1 MLTFMTRKLI
11 LAACAA
17 ALACTGFAGKPKI
30 TSQDELPRF
39 TYEFKGDITAVLT
52 SDAEYARLAPRVRAD
67 LERLLS
73 DYDIQDRTTVQ
84 GIHGSLLSLDLNDG
98 NFDAALQ
105 HIARMRELEEKPSSR
120 LITGLLATAY
130 IEARRATE
138 YPDEAAFRAAFKKAY
153 EAKINALPWEIVGE
167 DIKQAKGSAEIVT
180 EALILGS
187 IKSQFQEGVDKN
199 GTISGD
205 VASAIVG
212 ARSSVRN
219 FVPLKA
225 ERVEV
230 LSAYIEANRV
240 EKADIWAARNFDLGA
255 DDSLTPVIVG
265 VWDSGVDMPIFEA
278 LGVVNEAARGIAFDL
293 NADPVP
299 ELLFPLTP
307 QQLERY
313 PDAKAFTK
321 GLQDL
326 RASIDSPQAEALRK
340 RMSGLKK
347 DEVKDFF
354 EELSIFA
361 NYTHGTHVAGISIA
375 GNPAARLVA
384 GRITFDHKMI
394 PDLPTLESVA
404 KEAAAMRAT
413 VEYFRAAKA
422 RVVNM
427 SWGGGARGYE
437 IALEMN
443 GAGGTPEERKA
454 LARQM
459 FVLSRDA
466 LTAAMHEAPEI
477 LFVVAAGNSDN
488 DVGFDE
494 MIPSGIDLPNI
505 LTVGAVDMAGDETS
519 FTSHGAS
526 VDVHANGYEVDS
538 YLPGGDR
545 EKYSGTSMASPN
557 VTNLAAKLFAID
569 PSLTALDVIELI
581 RGGAE
586 RTADGRRNLIH
597 PRKSLE
603 LLKARKGV

>member
-1 MLTFMTRKLI
+1 MTRKLI
-11 LAACAA
+11 LSVGAV
-17 ALACTGFAGKPKI
+17 ALACTGLADKPKI

-39 TYEFKGDITAVLT
+39 TYEFKGDITGVLT
-52 SDAEYARLAPRVRAD
+52 SDAEYEKLAPQVRAD

-84 GIHGSLLSLDLNDG
+84 GIHGSLLSLDLIDG
-98 NFDAALQ
+98 NFDAALE
-105 HIARMRELEEKPSSR
+105 HIARMRELEAKPSSK
-120 LITGLLATAY
+120 LLTGLLATSY

-153 EAKINALPWEIVGE
+153 EAKINSLPWEIVGE
-167 DIKQAKGSAEIVT
+167 DLKQSKGSAEIVT
-180 EALILGS
+180 AALILGNVQAS
-187 IKSQFQEGVDKN
+187 FQPGVDKN

-205 VASAIVG
+205 IATTLVG
-212 ARSSVRN
+212 ARSNVRN
-219 FVPLKA
+219 FVPLRA
-225 ERVEV
+225 ERIAV
-230 LSAYIEANRV
+230 LTAFIEANRV

-265 VWDSGVDMPIFEA
+265 VWDSGVDLPIFES
-278 LGVVNEAARGIAFDL
+278 LGAVNEAARGIAFDL
-293 NADPVP
+293 EADQVP
-299 ELLFPLTP
+299 ELLHPLTP
-307 QQLERY
+307 EQLERY
-313 PDAKAFTK
+313 PEAKAFTK

-326 RASIDSPQAEALRK
+326 RASVDSPQAAALRK
-340 RMSGLKK
+340 RMSELKQE
-347 DEVKDFF
+347 EVKDFF
-354 EELSIFA
+354 EQLSLFA
-361 NYTHGTHVAGISIA
+361 IYTHGTHVAGISAA

-394 PDLPTLESVA
+394 PDAPTLESVA
-404 KEAAAMRAT
+404 KEAAAMKAT
-413 VEYFRAAKA
+413 VDYLRAAKT

-459 FVLSRDA
+459 FVIARDSLTEAMRDA
-466 LTAAMHEAPEI
+466 PEV

-538 YLPGGDR
+538 YIPGGDR

-569 PSLTALDVIELI
+569 PSLKPGDVIELI
-581 RGGAE
+581 LGGAE

-603 LLKARKGV
+603 LLKARKGA

>member
-1 MLTFMTRKLI
+1 MKRTLLI
-11 LAACAA
+11 LVGAV
-17 ALACTGFAGKPKI
+17 ALAFTSLALAEKPKI

-52 SDAEYARLAPRVRAD
+52 SDDQYVQLAPKVRAD

-84 GIHGSLLSLDLNDG
+84 GIHGSLLSLDLIDG
-98 NFDAALQ
+98 NYDSALK
-105 HIARMRELEEKPSSR
+105 HIATMRELEEKPSSK
-120 LITGLLATAY
+120 LLTGLLASAL

-153 EAKINALPWEIVGE
+153 EAKINSLPWDVVGE
-167 DIKQAKGSAEIVT
+167 DLKQAKGSAEIVT
-180 EALILGS
+180 EALILGNVQAS
-187 IKSQFQEGVDKN
+187 FQPGVDKN

-205 VASAIVG
+205 IATTLVG
-212 ARSSVRN
+212 ARSNVRN
-219 FVPLKA
+219 FVPLRA
-225 ERVEV
+225 ERIAV
-230 LSAYIEANRV
+230 LTAFIEANRV
-240 EKADIWAARNFDLGA
+240 DKADIWAARNFDLGA
-255 DDSLTPVIVG
+255 DESLTPVIVG
-265 VWDSGVDMPIFEA
+265 VWDSGIDLPIFA
-278 LGVVNEAARGIAFDL
+278 PLGVVNEAASGIAFDL
-293 NADPVP
+293 KSESVT
-299 ELLFPLTP
+299 ELLFPLTAE
-307 QQLERY
+307 QLERY

-326 RASIDSPQAEALRK
+326 RASVDSPQAAALRK
-340 RMSGLKK
+340 RMSELKQE
-347 DEVKDFF
+347 EVKEFF
-354 EELSIFA
+354 EELSLFA
-361 NYTHGTHVAGISIA
+361 NYTHGTHVAGISAA
-375 GNPAARLVA
+375 GNPAARLIA
-384 GRITFDHKMI
+384 ARITFDHKMI
-394 PDLPTLESVA
+394 PDVPTLESVA

-413 VEYFRAAKA
+413 VEYLRTSQA

-437 IALEMN
+437 TALEMN

-459 FVLSRDA
+459 FVLTRDA
-466 LTAAMHEAPEI
+466 LAEAMAAAPEI

-505 LTVGAVDMAGDETS
+505 LTVGAVDMAGDETN

-526 VDVHANGYEVDS
+526 VDVHANGYEVES
-538 YLPGGDR
+538 FLPGGDR

-557 VTNLAAKLFAID
+557 VTNLAAKLIAID
-569 PSLTALDVIELI
+569 PTLKPTDVSELI
-581 RGGAE
+581 IGGAE
-586 RTADGRRNLIH
+586 RTADGRRNLIN

-603 LLKARKGV
+603 LLKARKGA

>member
-1 MLTFMTRKLI
+1 MTRKL
-11 LAACAA
+11 LLSVGAA
-17 ALACTGFAGKPKI
+17 ALACTGFAEKPRI

-39 TYEFKGDITAVLT
+39 TYEFTGDITSVIT
-52 SDAEYARLAPRVRAD
+52 SDESYEQLAAKVRAD
-67 LERLLS
+67 LEKLLN

-84 GIHGSLLSLDLNDG
+84 GIHGSLMSLDLLDG

-105 HIARMRELEEKPSSR
+105 HIATMRELEEKPSTK
-120 LITGLLATAY
+120 LLTGLLATAF

-138 YPDEAAFRAAFKKAY
+138 YPDEAAFRAAFQKAY
-153 EAKINALPWEIVGE
+153 EAKINSLPWDIVGE
-167 DIKQAKGSAEIVT
+167 DLKQAKGGAEIVT
-180 EALILGS
+180 EALIVGNVQAS
-187 IKSQFQEGVDKN
+187 FQPGVDKN

-205 VASAIVG
+205 IATTLVG
-212 ARSSVRN
+212 ARSNVRN
-219 FVPLKA
+219 FVPLRA
-225 ERVEV
+225 ERIAV
-230 LSAYIEANRV
+230 LTAFIEANRV

-255 DDSLTPVIVG
+255 DESLTPVIVG
-265 VWDSGVDMPIFEA
+265 VWDSGVDFAIFETM
-278 LGVVNEAARGIAFDL
+278 GGVNEAARGIAFDL
-293 NADPVP
+293 KSDPAT
-299 ELLFPLTP
+299 ELLFPLTSE
-307 QQLERY
+307 QLERY

-326 RASIDSPQAEALRK
+326 RASVDSPQAAALRK
-340 RMSGLKK
+340 RMSELKQ
-347 DEVKDFF
+347 EQVMDFF
-354 EELSIFA
+354 EELSLFA
-361 NYTHGTHVAGISIA
+361 NYTHGTHVAGISTA

-394 PDLPTLESVA
+394 PDVPTLESVA

-413 VEYFRAAKA
+413 VEYLRAAKA

-459 FVLSRDA
+459 FVPTRDS
-466 LTAAMHEAPEI
+466 LTEAMRQTPEV

-586 RTADGRRNLIH
+586 RTEDGRRNLIN

>member
-1 MLTFMTRKLI
+1 MRLPL
-11 LAACAA
+11 LLPLLAA
-17 ALACTGFAGKPKI
+17 ALAGPGLAAKPKI

-52 SDAEYARLAPRVRAD
+52 SDAAYARLAPLVRAD
-67 LERLLS
+67 LERLLN
-73 DYDIQDRTTVQ
+73 DYDILDRTTVQ

-98 NFDAALQ
+98 NFDAALG
-105 HIARMRELEEKPSSR
+105 HIARMRELEEKPAAK
-120 LITGLLATAY
+120 LLTGLLAQSY

-138 YPDEAAFRAAFKKAY
+138 YPDEAAFRAAFQKAY
-153 EAKINALPWEIVGE
+153 AAKINALPWEIVGE
-167 DIKQAKGSAEIVT
+167 DLKQAKGSAEIVT
-180 EALILGS
+180 EPLVLGNLQAS
-187 IKSQFQEGVDKN
+187 FQPGVDKN

-205 VASAIVG
+205 IATSLVG
-212 ARSSVRN
+212 ARSTVRN
-219 FVPLKA
+219 FIPLKA
-225 ERVEV
+225 ERVAV
-230 LSAYIEANRV
+230 LTAFIEANRV
-240 EKADIWAARNFDLGA
+240 EKPDIWAARNFALGP
-255 DDSLTPVIVG
+255 DDKLTPVIVA
-265 VWDSGVDMPIFEA
+265 VWDSGIDLPIFA
-278 LGVVNEAARGIAFDL
+278 AQGLVHEAAPGIAFDL
-293 NADPVP
+293 KSNPVP

-307 QQLERY
+307 EQLERY
-313 PDAKAFTK
+313 PAAKAFTK

-326 RASIDSPQAEALRK
+326 RASVDSPQAAALRK
-340 RMSGLKK
+340 RMSELKQE
-347 DEVKDFF
+347 EVKAFL
-354 EELSIFA
+354 EELSIFG
-361 NYTHGTHVAGISIA
+361 NYTHGTHVAGISTA
-375 GNPAARLVA
+375 GNPAARLIA
-384 GRITFDHKMI
+384 ARITFDHKMI

-413 VEYFRAAKA
+413 VDYLRTARA

-437 IALEMN
+437 IGLEMN

-459 FVLSRDA
+459 FVLTRDA
-466 LTAAMHEAPEI
+466 LTAAMRDAPEI

-557 VTNLAAKLFAID
+557 VANLAAKLLAVD
-569 PSLTALDVIELI
+569 PSLTPTDVIALI
-581 RGGAE
+581 LGGAE

-597 PRKSLE
+597 PLKSLE
-603 LLKARKGV
+603 LLKARQAR

>member
-1 MLTFMTRKLI
+1 MG
-11 LAACAA
+11 AV
-17 ALACTGFAGKPKI
+17 ALAFTGLASAEKPKI

-39 TYEFKGDITAVLT
+39 TYEFKGDVTAVLT
-52 SDAEYARLAPRVRAD
+52 SDEEYAQLAPKVRAD

-84 GIHGSLLSLDLNDG
+84 GIHGSLLSLDLIDG
-98 NFDAALQ
+98 NYDSALE
-105 HIARMRELEEKPSSR
+105 HIAVMRELEEKPSSK
-120 LITGLLATAY
+120 LLTGLLASAL

-138 YPDEAAFRAAFKKAY
+138 YPDDAAFRAAFKKAY
-153 EAKINALPWEIVGE
+153 ESKINALPWDVVGE
-167 DIKQAKGSAEIVT
+167 DLKQAKGSAEIVT
-180 EALILGS
+180 EALILGNVQG
-187 IKSQFQEGVDKN
+187 QFQSGVDKN

-205 VASAIVG
+205 IATTLVG
-212 ARSSVRN
+212 ARSTVRN

-225 ERVEV
+225 ERIAV
-230 LSAYIEANRV
+230 LTAFIEANRV
-240 EKADIWAARNFDLGA
+240 EKSDIWAARNFDLGA
-255 DDSLTPVIVG
+255 DESLTPVIVG
-265 VWDSGVDMPIFEA
+265 VWDSGIDLAIFEK
-278 LGVVNEAARGIAFDL
+278 LGSVNEAARGIAFDL
-293 NADPVP
+293 KADPAT

-307 QQLERY
+307 VQLERY
-313 PDAKAFTK
+313 PEAKAFTK

-326 RASIDSPQAEALRK
+326 RASVDSPQAAALRK
-340 RMSGLKK
+340 RMSELKQE
-347 DEVKDFF
+347 EVKNFF
-354 EELSIFA
+354 EELSLFA
-361 NYTHGTHVAGISIA
+361 NYTHGTHVAGISAA
-375 GNPAARLVA
+375 GNPAARLIA
-384 GRITFDHKMI
+384 ARITFDHKMI
-394 PDLPTLESVA
+394 PDVPTLESVA

-413 VEYFRAAKA
+413 VEYLRASKT

-443 GAGGTPEERKA
+443 GAGGTPEERKS

-459 FVLSRDA
+459 FVLTRDA
-466 LTAAMHEAPEI
+466 LTEAMAAAPEI

-526 VDVHANGYEVDS
+526 VDVHANGYEVES
-538 YLPGGDR
+538 FLPGGDR

-557 VTNLAAKLFAID
+557 VTNLAAKLIAID
-569 PSLTALDVIELI
+569 PTLKPTDVSALII
-581 RGGAE
+581 SGAE
-586 RTADGRRNLIH
+586 RTADGRRNLIN

-603 LLKARKGV
+603 LLKARKGA